1 MDYRS
6 EILQKLLMIVGMNT
20 CCMNDTH
27 DLGKIYGQS
36 ALFFCFFE
44 WYTLFFQKCMF
55 GDFFFVCL
63 LVFF

>member
-44 WYTLFFQKCMF
+44 WYTLFFWKFMI
-55 GDFFFVCL
+55 GDFLFICL